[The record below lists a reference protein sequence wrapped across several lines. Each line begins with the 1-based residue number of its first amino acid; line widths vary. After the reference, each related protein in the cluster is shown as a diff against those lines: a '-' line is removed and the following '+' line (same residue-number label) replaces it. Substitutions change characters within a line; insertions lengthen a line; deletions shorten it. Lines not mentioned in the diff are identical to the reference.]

1 MGRGNLDIAV
11 PAANPFTEKP
21 RKRGFSIR
29 NGAPTRYATF
39 GSLNASISPAN
50 ASSGTQLQNTFLSP

>member
-1 MGRGNLDIAV
+1 MRGLFIAHRLAGRC
-11 PAANPFTEKP
+11 P
-21 RKRGFSIR
+21 RVQQ
-29 NGAPTRYATF
+29 ATF